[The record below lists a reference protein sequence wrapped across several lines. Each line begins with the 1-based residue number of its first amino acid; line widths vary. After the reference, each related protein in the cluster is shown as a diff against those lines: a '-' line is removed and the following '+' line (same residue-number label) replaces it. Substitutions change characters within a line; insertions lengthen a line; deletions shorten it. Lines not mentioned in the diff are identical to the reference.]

1 MRSDVAAGY
10 QPGSG
15 RRNVTDNEVVL
26 TKINLS
32 AFIEPVSEDEL
43 LDPYNR
49 RYERKLIRSRIRAQ
63 IRLGRLVAFNRAGQ
77 TYYKIAG
84 GAKV

>member
-15 RRNVTDNEVVL
+15 RVL
-26 TKINLS
+26 TEDNVSTPKINLS
-32 AFIEPVSEDEL
+32 LFSEPISEDDIL
-43 LDPYNR
+43 SPYR
-49 RYERKLIRSRIRAQ
+49 RRFERKLVRSRIRAQ